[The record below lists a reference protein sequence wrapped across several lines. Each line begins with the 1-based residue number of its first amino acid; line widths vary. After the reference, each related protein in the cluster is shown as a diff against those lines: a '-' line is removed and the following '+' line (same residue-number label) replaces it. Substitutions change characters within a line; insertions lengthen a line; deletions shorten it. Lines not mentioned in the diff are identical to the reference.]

1 MRIDTLLDP
10 VTNFGKV
17 TVSAGYSN
25 SDLVIGLNA
34 GNGTKLPNPSTD
46 GAFNL
51 VWYNSTDYTDPSD
64 DPLVEIARCTTK
76 LVDAITIT
84 RGEENTSP
92 TNKNITNK
100 TYKMILS
107 PTKKMITDQYYDR

>member
-17 TVSAGYSN
+17 TISAGHSN

-46 GAFNL
+46 GAFNM
-51 VWYNSTDYTDPSD
+51 V
-64 DPLVEIARCTTK
+64 
-76 LVDAITIT
+76 
-84 RGEENTSP
+84 
-92 TNKNITNK
+92 
-100 TYKMILS
+100 
-107 PTKKMITDQYYDR
+107 